1 MLLLTKFNLKLT
13 FLLAGVALL
22 AGCSFAPGITFSA
35 SGQSQDSTGGVPLP
49 QWIRAMEPAS
59 KPGNGSVDGNKAVP
73 SVLLPITADL
83 IRLQRSQV
91 VADASVDVKR
101 LFGTAKPYTIGTSD
115 VLNIVVWEHPQL
127 TLPPAASGPATDAAG
142 ISSVGNGYN
151 VNAQGAIQFPYVGL
165 IKLSGLTEEQARQ
178 AFIDRL
184 GKFLK
189 NPDLILRVQAYR
201 SARVYVDGEVK
212 SPGGVSIND
221 VALTLPEAIAR
232 AGGLLPTA
240 DRAAITI
247 TRGGVTTLVN
257 LPELIRLGV
266 NPGQMLLA
274 GGDTVQ
280 VASREES
287 KVYVLGEVL
296 RPTSVTM
303 RNGRMTLN
311 EALGE
316 SGGVNQVSGDTR
328 QVFVLRSGSSGI
340 AEVYHLDAN
349 SASSYILATGFD
361 LKPRDVVFVD
371 PSPLVRFN
379 RVISLLVP
387 GAVLA
392 NSSVDLT
399 KK

>member
-1 MLLLTKFNLKLT
+1 
-13 FLLAGVALL
+13 
-22 AGCSFAPGITFSA
+22 
-35 SGQSQDSTGGVPLP
+35 
-49 QWIRAMEPAS
+49 MEPAA
-59 KPGNGSVDGNKAVP
+59 KPGSNLPEADKAVS

-83 IRLQRSQV
+83 IRLQRSQLAV
-91 VADASVDVKR
+91 DASPDVKR
-101 LFGTAKPYTIGTSD
+101 LFGTAKPYTIGPSD

-178 AFIDRL
+178 ALIDRL

-189 NPDLILRVQAYR
+189 NPDLTLRVQAYR

-212 SPGGVSIND
+212 SPGGVSVND
-221 VALTLPEAIAR
+221 VALTLPEALAR

-240 DRAAITI
+240 DRASVTI
-247 TRGGVTTLVN
+247 TRGGSTTLVN
-257 LPELIRLGV
+257 LPELARQGV
-266 NPGQMLLA
+266 NPGQILLA

-280 VASREES
+280 VASRDDS
-287 KVYVLGEVL
+287 RVYVLGEVL
-296 RPTSVTM
+296 RPTSVPM

-316 SGGVNQVSGDTR
+316 SGGVSQASGDAR
-328 QVFVLRSGSSGI
+328 QVFVLRSGGSGI
-340 AEVYHLDAN
+340 AEVYHLDASN
-349 SASSYILATGFD
+349 ASSYILATSFD

-379 RVISLLVP
+379 RIISLLVP